1 MPNNPCVITAEN
13 REHYLYICVK
23 CATTTRER
31 VFNWLSEVSL
41 LSAEAKSRRIL
52 VDRDI
57 PNVVMDEQLAE
68 ALGAVADIKLGVR
81 LAIVNRVPSA
91 GKLMQTA
98 VEQFGRDQPNI
109 GFFDEIENA
118 EKWLVKDREF
128 PSDDKRGSH

>member
-57 PNVVMDEQLAE
+57 PNVVMDEQLAA
-68 ALGAVADIKLGVR
+68 ALGAVADGWRARLRVAAAGPAVR
-81 LAIVNRVPSA
+81 RVQARGHA
-91 GKLMQTA
+91 GCPRPPTA
-98 VEQFGRDQPNI
+98 RR
-109 GFFDEIENA
+109 A
-118 EKWLVKDREF
+118 
-128 PSDDKRGSH
+128 